1 MHIPDGFLS
10 PPLWAALDAAAA
22 GVVTYAVLRV
32 EEEFDAED
40 MQLPLMGVTAAF
52 IFTAQMFNF
61 PVTGGTSGHLLGGVL
76 ATALLGPWRAVLVMT
91 AVFLVQ
97 ALMFG
102 DGGVLALG
110 ANVLNMGVVGCF
122 VGHVLLRGLWHLSGG
137 QVWGRQVGLALAA
150 WLSVEAGAVLTAVE
164 LAASGRIPLDVVLP
178 AMAAVHALIGI
189 GEAIITVAAVNL
201 IGAVRP
207 DLTVTPDQAGSST
220 PQGRPN
226 WWRLGLALLLALA
239 LVPFASSLPDGLE
252 WTAEKLGFGGAA
264 RAVYAAAP
272 LPDYTVPGLENE
284 LLVAL
289 VAAGVGM
296 ALVVGVLSLLKLIA
310 RRSDSKGAA

>member
-10 PPLWAALDAAAA
+10 PPVWAALDAAAA

-40 MQLPLMGVTAAF
+40 RQLPLMGVTAAF

-76 ATALLGPWRAVLVMT
+76 ATALLGPWRALLVMT

-97 ALMFG
+97 ALMFS

-110 ANVLNMGVVGCF
+110 ANVFNMGVVGCF
-122 VGHVLLRGLWHLSGG
+122 VGHFVMRGLGQLSGG
-137 QVWGRQVGLALAA
+137 EAWGRLAGMALAA
-150 WLSVEAGAVLTAVE
+150 WLSVEAGAVLTALE
-164 LAASGRIPLDVVLP
+164 LAASGLIPLGVVLP

-189 GEAIITVAAVNL
+189 GEAILTVAAVNL
-201 IGAVRP
+201 IGDVRP
-207 DLTVTPDQAGSST
+207 DLSAALAPPASR

-226 WWRLGLALLLALA
+226 WWRLGAAVLIGLI

-252 WTAEKLGFGGAA
+252 WAAEKLGFDGAA
-264 RAVYAAAP
+264 REVYSAAP
-272 LPDYTVPGLENE
+272 FPDYTVPGLENG

-296 ALVVGVLSLLKLIA
+296 ALVVGVLSLLKLMA
-310 RRSDSKGAA
+310 RRSDGKGAT